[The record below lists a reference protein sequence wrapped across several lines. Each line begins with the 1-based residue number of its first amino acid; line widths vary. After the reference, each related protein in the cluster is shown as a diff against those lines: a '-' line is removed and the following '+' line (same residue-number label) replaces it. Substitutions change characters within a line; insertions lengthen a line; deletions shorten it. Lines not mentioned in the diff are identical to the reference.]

1 MDRSGS
7 KDCRR
12 AGKLLENGETSTA
25 PSAEAE
31 LARTLFMQR
40 RWRDAAFGQD
50 LFGEP
55 AWDMLLTLF
64 LAHEA
69 GPPFTIY
76 SLCSQTPVPL
86 STAHRW
92 MLVLIGK
99 SLLVRIGDPHDRR
112 RSYVYLSAAGTRR
125 TREFLRTVLRRTG

>member
-1 MDRSGS
+1 
-7 KDCRR
+7 
-12 AGKLLENGETSTA
+12 
-25 PSAEAE
+25 
-31 LARTLFMQR
+31 MQR

-64 LAHEA
+64 LAHEE
-69 GPPFTIY
+69 GRHVTVS
-76 SLCSQTPVPL
+76 SLCSQTPVPV

-99 SLLVRIGDPHDRR
+99 GLLVRMGDPHDRR
-112 RSYVYLSAAGTRR
+112 RSYVYLSADGTRR